1 MLFLAIL
8 LLIFNLYFTLS
19 KNTIMH
25 KIAKSLLKKLPKDKT
40 IREGLNDIS
49 EDKEYNNLF
58 IKLGLFGIVFLIV
71 TIIEFI
77 FIVLTLKHNPL
88 ILIYL
93 IYSIIR
99 IINKNPQ
106 TNIIND
112 KLVRD
117 IKIEYNPINLSAL
130 LHCLIHITYYVY
142 IITILI

>member
-19 KNTIMH
+19 KNTIIH

-117 IKIEYNPINLSAL
+117 IKIEYNPINLSTL